1 MSGIPNSMPPR
12 EARAGFDRLVAS
24 ETRLRNALG
33 RCLGA
38 MLGMIPEAVSEHDI
52 EQCTD
57 VEHDEAIKDA
67 AIALYGEDRA
77 TWPPGVRA
85 AAEGEYE

>member
-38 MLGMIPEAVSEHDI
+38 MLGMIPEAVSEHGI

-67 AIALYGEDRA
+67 ATALYGEDRSK
-77 TWPPGVRA
+77 WPAAARS
-85 AAEGEYE
+85 AAEGEFD